1 MYGPS
6 KSRSREEMISYV
18 KKRTFSTEENMETEE
33 LPQTPNPGK
42 SEDSTANTGEPSNCE
57 AVDSARGAST
67 NRAEFVKPKKTT
79 NLSKIISVTSI
90 EKRKAVEMQN
100 RYSSLSE
107 SETEDEHRGITQ
119 KNTKRLKKIHK
130 KSTMKEGQTNQINPS
145 KTIITNDKIKS
156 RKPSQPPP
164 IVLKGNKFTT
174 HKDLVDTLNKDIKN
188 YTLKFTKNN
197 KYTYKHCRPGRTSEI
212 Q

>member
-1 MYGPS
+1 M
-6 KSRSREEMISYV
+6 